1 MFPAI
6 PSAQTLILFLE
17 KYEISD
23 VVISPGSRNAPLAIG
38 FASNESFNCYSI
50 IDERSAGFFA
60 IGIAQQKQNPVVL
73 LCTSGSA
80 VVNYYPAVSEAYYSE
95 IPLII
100 LSADR
105 PQYKIDIGDG
115 QTINQ
120 SKVFEKNILCS
131 DNLIQD
137 VTHQTNEILKSN
149 KPVSYT
155 HLTLPTKA

>member
-1 MFPAI
+1 MKDL
-6 PSAQTLILFLE
+6 LI
-17 KYEISD
+17 
-23 VVISPGSRNAPLAIG
+23 
-38 FASNESFNCYSI
+38 
-50 IDERSAGFFA
+50 FA
-60 IGIAQQKQNPVVL
+60 IGIAQQTKSCRSFMYIWL
-73 LCTSGSA
+73 SCCK
-80 VVNYYPAVSEAYYSE
+80 NYYPAVSEAYYSE

-137 VTHQTNEILKSN
+137 VTHQTNEILKAIN
-149 KPVSYT
+149 RVY
-155 HLTLPTKA
+155 

>member
-1 MFPAI
+1 MFPAL
-6 PSAQTLILFLE
+6 PSAHTLILFLE
-17 KYEISD
+17 KYEITD

-100 LSADR
+100 LSAV
-105 PQYKIDIGDG
+105 
-115 QTINQ
+115 
-120 SKVFEKNILCS
+120 SF
-131 DNLIQD
+131 
-137 VTHQTNEILKSN
+137 
-149 KPVSYT
+149 KPIAFKTLES
-155 HLTLPTKA
+155 LLFFSTLPFTKLSL

>member
-120 SKVFEKNILCS
+120 SKVFEKNIFKFRTIC
-131 DNLIQD
+131 I
-137 VTHQTNEILKSN
+137 T
-149 KPVSYT
+149 
-155 HLTLPTKA
+155 TLFT